1 MARKEY
7 REQNQRFMDEISK
20 AEGVLELG
28 NGVYYKVLAT
38 GNGKTPS
45 FFNSVVTCNYR
56 GKRADGYVFDD
67 SFKRGVPEAFR
78 INEVIPG
85 FGAALLKM
93 HVGDRWEVYIPYTQG
108 YGTRAMGPIPG
119 FSTLIFEIELC
130 SAE

>member
-7 REQNQRFMDEISK
+7 RELNQRFMDDIVKED
-20 AEGVLELG
+20 GVLELG
-28 NGVYYKVLAT
+28 NGVYYKVLAA
-38 GNGKTPS
+38 GNGKKPS
-45 FFNSVVTCNYR
+45 FFNSVVTCHYR
-56 GKRADGYVFDD
+56 GRRADGYVFDD

-93 HVGDRWEVYIPYTQG
+93 QVGDRWEVYIPYTQG
-108 YGTRAMGPIPG
+108 YGTRSLGSIPG
-119 FSTLIFEIELC
+119 YSTLIFEIELC